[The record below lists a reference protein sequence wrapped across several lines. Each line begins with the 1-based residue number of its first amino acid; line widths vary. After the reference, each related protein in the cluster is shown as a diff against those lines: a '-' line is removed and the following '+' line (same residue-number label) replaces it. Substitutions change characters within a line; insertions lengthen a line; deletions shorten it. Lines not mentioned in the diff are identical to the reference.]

1 MSLSLSLSDLHFDVK
16 DLATLRLLQIH
27 AFTRDLVET
36 TNADDELQK
45 RTQLRAFVESTRE
58 WADAA
63 GVPEAIHRTVAAH
76 GGKRLD
82 AAAQELE
89 ALKNR
94 VDDDKLTLLL
104 LELVASTNVPKG
116 TKWAG
121 GRLQYFAEG
130 ARRLDA
136 GISQTRIEAL
146 AKTHGRALRRLS
158 LDALSPTFRLALV
171 AGSVALTVASG
182 GVAAAAG
189 TAIGGAMGLSGAAA
203 TSAGLAFLGGGSI
216 AAGGFGMA
224 GGAVLVTA
232 VSKAGYMGTRY
243 LAASIAT
250 RSPEFIINELA
261 KLEVICGARPEFR
274 TDVLRQLEGLR
285 AEMKK
290 TQKKKSGDE
299 AKNLAKSLRAID
311 AAIRSLT
318 DSSTQRVLRKA
329 TRVVPVSWLE
339 RQVDRL

>member
-1 MSLSLSLSDLHFDVK
+1 MPLSLSDLHFDVK
-16 DLATLRLLQIH
+16 DLAALRLLQLH

-36 TNADDELQK
+36 TDARHELEK
-45 RTQLRAFVESTRE
+45 RAQLRGFVDSTRG
-58 WADAA
+58 WAEEA
-63 GVPEAIHRTVAAH
+63 GVTDAVARTVAAR
-76 GGKRLD
+76 GGKRIE
-82 AAAQELE
+82 AAARELE
-89 ALKNR
+89 ALENH

-116 TKWAG
+116 TKWAAD
-121 GRLQYFAEG
+121 RLQYFGEG
-130 ARRLDA
+130 ARHLDA
-136 GISQTRIEAL
+136 GVSQTRVEAL
-146 AKTHGRALRRLS
+146 AKTHGKALRRLS

-182 GVAAAAG
+182 GIAAAAG

-250 RSPEFIINELA
+250 RSPEVIINELA
-261 KLEVICGARPEFR
+261 KIEVVCGARPELR
-274 TDVLRQLEGLR
+274 NDVLRQLENLR

-290 TQKKKSGDE
+290 TQGKRNGEEARNVDKSV
-299 AKNLAKSLRAID
+299 RAVD

-318 DSSTQRVLRKA
+318 DSSPQRALRKF
-329 TRVVPVSWLE
+329 TRIVPVPWLD
-339 RQVDRL
+339 RQVDQL